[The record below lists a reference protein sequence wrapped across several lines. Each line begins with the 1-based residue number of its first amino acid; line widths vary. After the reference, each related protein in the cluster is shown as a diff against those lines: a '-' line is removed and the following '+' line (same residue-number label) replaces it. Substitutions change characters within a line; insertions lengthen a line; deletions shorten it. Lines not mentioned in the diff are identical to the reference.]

1 LLATWDFDLVKAAL
15 MPETMSEPHLG
26 PMWDRSVKVWI
37 AKVSQGNRWERGA
50 VDVKEH
56 FIQAA

>member
-1 LLATWDFDLVKAAL
+1 VKAAL